1 MLGKLSWSAI
11 PFSQPIPMAASAFMI
26 VGIIV
31 LLAWLT
37 FKGHWRYLWDEWFT
51 SVDHKRIGVMYC
63 VLALVMLI
71 RGFTDALMMRSQQAL
86 AFHSAGYL
94 PPEHYDQ
101 VFTAHGT
108 IMIFFVAMTFVIGLM
123 NFVVP
128 LQLGVR
134 DVAFPTLNSVSLW
147 LNAAAIL
154 LVNMSLVIGEFGRAG
169 WLAFPPLSELKYSP
183 GVGIDYY
190 LWALQISGI
199 GTLLTGVNFVT
210 TILKI
215 RAPGMTLMRMP
226 IFCWTSLASSLLMVA
241 AFPILTATFA
251 MLLLDRYLGFHFFT
265 DTAGGNSMMYMNL
278 IWAWGHPEVYILI
291 LPAFGVFSEVISTF
305 SGKPLFG
312 YRSMVIATMAICI
325 LSFLVWLHHFFTMG
339 AGADVN
345 AFFGIMSMIIAVPTG
360 VKIFNW
366 LFTLWGG
373 RVRFEEPLLWA
384 LAFMIT
390 FAIGG
395 MTGVLL
401 AVPPADFVLHNSLF
415 LVAHFHNVVIGGVL
429 FGAFA
434 GYSYWFPKAFGFRLD
449 PRTGKAAFWCWL
461 IGFYVAFMPLYV
473 VGLEGMTRRMQHY
486 DVAEWHPWLIVA
498 AVGAGIIACGI
509 AFQIAQL
516 VVSIRN
522 REKLRDFTGDPW
534 DGRTLEWITFSPPP
548 HFNFAVMPN
557 VTGAEAYWGIKQ
569 KAIQQRRLMDLP
581 DYQPIEMPRNSP
593 TGFIAAFFA
602 VVTGFALIWHIW
614 WMVIVGLIGAFG
626 TFVGFAWR
634 NRYEY
639 ELPAAELAH
648 IDDERRR
655 ARIALVEGREK
666 GIHAVGY
673 SATKPH
679 GSRKV
684 GWIEEPH
691 GGHLGPATK
700 RIITGYGFWIF
711 LLSDFILFAG
721 FYAAYAVLAHATA
734 GGPTAIKLFD
744 LKILAIETACL
755 LLSSFACGLASI
767 ASNARNMLWTQI
779 GYADHRAARGGV
791 HRPRGQRVRQNDRDG
806 CGAHPQCL
814 SLRVLRAGRPAR
826 GACDHR
832 SHMARN
838 HDGAVLGQG
847 ISTRHPAA
855 RIVLRAVLAC
865 PGHHLGRHLH
875 QRLSSGDQPMSE
887 HETES
892 AGGSHGVDAAPGD
905 EESVGEGI
913 RNYLIGLGL
922 AAVLTIAS
930 FWVVSGTPLL
940 YAPGIPMALAA
951 LAIAQMGVHLVFFL
965 HLTTGPDNMN
975 NSLALALGVL
985 IVGIVIAGS
994 MWIMYHM
1001 NMNMGIMPASDM

>member
-11 PFSQPIPMAASAFMI
+11 PFNQPIPMAASLMMI
-26 VGIIV
+26 VGILA
-31 LLAWLT
+31 LLAWITL
-37 FKGHWRYLWDEWFT
+37 KGHWRYLWDEWFT

-71 RGFTDALMMRSQQAL
+71 RGFSDAIMMRSQQAV
-86 AFHSAGYL
+86 AFHAAGYL

-101 VFTAHGT
+101 IFSAHGT

-154 LVNMSLVIGEFGRAG
+154 LVNVSLVIGEFGKAG
-169 WLAFPPLSELKYSP
+169 WLSFPPLSELKYSP

-226 IFCWTSLASSLLMVA
+226 IFCWTALASSLLMVA

-339 AGADVN
+339 AGADIN

-373 RVRFEEPLLWA
+373 RVRFDVPLLWA
-384 LAFMIT
+384 LSFMIT

-434 GYSYWFPKAFGFRLD
+434 GYTYWFPKAFGFRLHEG
-449 PRTGKAAFWCWL
+449 TGKAAFWCWTL
-461 IGFYVAFMPLYV
+461 GFYVAFVPLYI

-486 DVAEWHPWLIVA
+486 DVAEWHPWLLVA
-498 AVGAGIIACGI
+498 AAGAAIILCGI
-509 AFQIAQL
+509 GFQIAQL
-516 VVSIRN
+516 VISIRN
-522 REKLRDFTGDPW
+522 REKLRDLTGDPW

-548 HFNFAVMPN
+548 AFNFAVMPN

-569 KAIQQRRLMDLP
+569 KAIQQRRLTDLP
-581 DYQPIEMPRNSP
+581 DYKPIEMPRNSP
-593 TGFIAAFFA
+593 TGFITAFFA

-614 WMVIVGLIGAFG
+614 WMVIVGLIGAFA

-639 ELPAAELAH
+639 ELSATELAR
-648 IDDERRR
+648 IDGERRQ
-655 ARIALVEGREK
+655 ARIALVEGRER
-666 GIHAVGY
+666 GITPVKY
-673 SATKPH
+673 SEPH
-679 GSRKV
+679 GHDPHELDARA
-684 GWIEEPH
+684 EPH
-691 GGHLGPATK
+691 GGHTGPASK

-711 LLSDFILFAG
+711 LLSDFILFSG

-734 GGPTAIKLFD
+734 GGPTAAKLFD
-744 LKILAIETACL
+744 LRILAIETGCL
-755 LLSSFACGLASI
+755 LLSSFACGMASI
-767 ASNARNMLWTQI
+767 AANARSMLWTQV
-779 GYADHRAARGGV
+779 GYLVTG
-791 HRPRGQRVRQNDRDG
+791 
-806 CGAHPQCL
+806 
-814 SLRVLRAGRPAR
+814 
-826 GACDHR
+826 
-832 SHMARN
+832 
-838 HDGAVLGQG
+838 VLG
-847 ISTRHPAA
+847 
-855 RIVLRAVLAC
+855 
-865 PGHHLGRHLH
+865 LGF
-875 QRLSSGDQPMSE
+875 
-887 HETES
+887 
-892 AGGSHGVDAAPGD
+892 
-905 EESVGEGI
+905 
-913 RNYLIGLGL
+913 IGLEVSEFARMIAMGAGPGRSAFLSAFFALVGL
-922 AAVLTIAS
+922 HGLHVTIGLLWLGTMMAQTWAKGFRADIMRRGLCFAL
-930 FWVVSGTPLL
+930 FWH
-940 YAPGIPMALAA
+940 ALD
-951 LAIAQMGVHLVFFL
+951 I
-965 HLTTGPDNMN
+965 
-975 NSLALALGVL
+975 
-985 IVGIVIAGS
+985 IWVGIFTNVYLLGTS
-994 MWIMYHM
+994 
-1001 NMNMGIMPASDM
+1001 P